1 MKDIYC
7 EVHEGQEFQYAY
19 KYPRASLTADNVVF
33 SFHDKKLYVLLV
45 ERAADP
51 YKSHWAFPGGF
62 LNVGE
67 EDLPACARR
76 ELEEETHLQVGTL
89 VELGVFSR
97 PDRDPRGPVVTV
109 AYMSFAPMEQVLA
122 DDDAA
127 DAQWTPIDALPKLAF
142 DHHEILLAAL
152 RRLNRLTDL
161 MEAFPNFLDTA
172 LPLSDLWSFR
182 SAVANALEA
191 EERREECE

>member
-1 MKDIYC
+1 M
-7 EVHEGQEFQYAY
+7 
-19 KYPRASLTADNVVF
+19 
-33 SFHDKKLYVLLV
+33 
-45 ERAADP
+45 
-51 YKSHWAFPGGF
+51 
-62 LNVGE
+62 
-67 EDLPACARR
+67 
-76 ELEEETHLQVGTL
+76 GTL

-172 LPLSDLWSFR
+172 LPPSELWSFR
-182 SAVANALEA
+182 SAVANALET

>member
-1 MKDIYC
+1 M
-7 EVHEGQEFQYAY
+7 
-19 KYPRASLTADNVVF
+19 S
-33 SFHDKKLYVLLV
+33 LLV

-97 PDRDPRGPVVTV
+97 PTEIRAVPCGDRGLYVVC
-109 AYMSFAPMEQVLA
+109 
-122 DDDAA
+122 
-127 DAQWTPIDALPKLAF
+127 
-142 DHHEILLAAL
+142 
-152 RRLNRLTDL
+152 
-161 MEAFPNFLDTA
+161 
-172 LPLSDLWSFR
+172 SDGTSSGR
-182 SAVANALEA
+182 
-191 EERREECE
+191 